1 MFAVLNIFAPQT
13 GIHDTRM
20 ICYSTHPRRKYHY
33 SHRHLHSCFVGKT
46 IITSQWM
53 HSPGKIDCSPS
64 RYVFM
69 RMATT
74 QMAAECI
81 TIIFNVIRGKCIP
94 ILMLVFV
101 TFLCFL
107 LHGNY
112 DINSVY
118 HIICPAVHEQFWTIL
133 NGKRQQTLYY
143 RDIYIFVEA
152 GLQITF
158 IIILTWVG
166 CL

>member
-1 MFAVLNIFAPQT
+1 MNTEGTNLLLLTMSAFWSSSRWPLGGRYRQVSLYQSMVVAV
-13 GIHDTRM
+13 M
-20 ICYSTHPRRKYHY
+20 I
-33 SHRHLHSCFVGKT
+33 
-46 IITSQWM
+46 QM

-64 RYVFM
+64 RYLFM

-118 HIICPAVHEQFWTIL
+118 HIIYPAVHEQFWTIL

-143 RDIYIFVEA
+143 RGIYIFVEA

-158 IIILTWVG
+158 IDILTWVG
-166 CL
+166 GL